1 MKGWDDADMGTWND
15 SSLENNATWNSAT
28 GFNRNKRNS
37 IKVF

>member
-15 SSLENNATWNSAT
+15 SSLENNSTWNSAT
-28 GFNRNKRNS
+28 GWNKNKRNS